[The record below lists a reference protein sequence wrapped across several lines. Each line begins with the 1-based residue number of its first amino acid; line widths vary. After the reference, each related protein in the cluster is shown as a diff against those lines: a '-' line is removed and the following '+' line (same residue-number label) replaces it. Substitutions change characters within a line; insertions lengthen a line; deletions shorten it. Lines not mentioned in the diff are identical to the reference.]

1 MVKALTEHIVLHD
14 VMSDGLTLDISSFS
28 VNGPSITADDYK
40 IYVSS
45 ALTTTG
51 TKPDSIDQSINI
63 AETDITDGAATNPKT
78 LHAKDNDSFVI
89 IFGAD
94 YVSELEE
101 NAEIT
106 VTYSAILN
114 DNAVVG
120 TAEKNVS
127 HITYSNQTTQNKEV
141 EVNTYDVDILKYA
154 REDSN
159 KKAIA
164 GAVFQLQD
172 KDGNALWL
180 TKETDVAGCDVYE
193 IALNQATDLTGL
205 TEIEDENGNII
216 GYKDNNNNQVL
227 YKQFTTTKDLK
238 VRILGLDV
246 DKSYLLEELKAPA
259 GYNKLDQKIKAEA
272 SGTTLDFGDIEVA
285 NQAGAELPSTGGMGT
300 TIFYVVGS
308 ILLIGAAVLLITRK
322 RMNAKK

>member
-1 MVKALTEHIVLHD
+1 MRIRLIKLLPDQLWVQLPGTANINLTPDAAGYYFEVQRLVLFAPWIPQSLLPRFAKRIPSPSDTKQVKDSGEATETWEETDDAQIGDTVNFKLTVTDGKGTDRAIVLHD

-51 TKPDSIDQSINI
+51 TKPGSIDQSINI
-63 AETDITDGAATNPKT
+63 AATDITDGAATNPKT

-89 IFGAD
+89 IFEAG
-94 YVSELEE
+94 YVSKLEE

-180 TKETDVAGCDVYE
+180 NKRNGCCWLRCV
-193 IALNQATDLTGL
+193 
-205 TEIEDENGNII
+205 
-216 GYKDNNNNQVL
+216 
-227 YKQFTTTKDLK
+227 
-238 VRILGLDV
+238 
-246 DKSYLLEELKAPA
+246 
-259 GYNKLDQKIKAEA
+259 
-272 SGTTLDFGDIEVA
+272 
-285 NQAGAELPSTGGMGT
+285 
-300 TIFYVVGS
+300 
-308 ILLIGAAVLLITRK
+308 
-322 RMNAKK
+322 